1 MEYIST
7 RNTKKS
13 FSFKDVFLNGLASDG
28 GLFVPKLIPVY
39 NTNDL
44 EKLKNLSYRDLAT
57 KIIFD
62 FCSEEFSKSEI
73 KDLVDKS
80 YKNFRAKE
88 VVNISKIGEIN
99 LLELFHGPTLAFK
112 DIAMQVIGNMYDT
125 ILEKN
130 KLKVNVV
137 VATSGDTGAAAIS
150 AIKGRKNMK
159 VFVLHPDNKISE
171 VQRKFMTTTNE
182 SNVFNIAL
190 AGNFDDCQNFVK
202 SMFADI
208 KFKNSISMT
217 GVNSIN
223 WARIIFQI
231 VYYFFCYFQIAKNNE
246 KINFS
251 VPTGNFGDIYAGY
264 VAKKMGLLINKLI
277 VATNKNDILK
287 RVIKTGIYKPLK
299 VEHTVSPS
307 MDIQVASNFERLIF
321 DVGSCNSEKT
331 LKLMENLHKK
341 GEFKIE
347 TEELK
352 KIQDNFS
359 SESLSEQE
367 TKSVISET
375 YKNYGILVD
384 PHTAVG
390 IGVNKKLF
398 LEGKNV
404 VLATAHPSKFSE
416 VVMSATNVK
425 PELPENLKKILFEK
439 EKYDKLP
446 KDLKIIQNYI
456 LEKTK

>member
-182 SNVFNIAL
+182 SNVFNIL
-190 AGNFDDCQNFVK
+190 
-202 SMFADI
+202 FADSG
-208 KFKNSISMT
+208 SIGT
-217 GVNSIN
+217 V
-223 WARIIFQI
+223 
-231 VYYFFCYFQIAKNNE
+231 VPDL
-246 KINFS
+246 NFIS
-251 VPTGNFGDIYAGY
+251 D
-264 VAKKMGLLINKLI
+264 
-277 VATNKNDILK
+277 
-287 RVIKTGIYKPLK
+287 
-299 VEHTVSPS
+299 S
-307 MDIQVASNFERLIF
+307 
-321 DVGSCNSEKT
+321 
-331 LKLMENLHKK
+331 
-341 GEFKIE
+341 
-347 TEELK
+347 
-352 KIQDNFS
+352 FS
-359 SESLSEQE
+359 
-367 TKSVISET
+367 
-375 YKNYGILVD
+375 
-384 PHTAVG
+384 
-390 IGVNKKLF
+390 
-398 LEGKNV
+398 
-404 VLATAHPSKFSE
+404 
-416 VVMSATNVK
+416 
-425 PELPENLKKILFEK
+425 
-439 EKYDKLP
+439 
-446 KDLKIIQNYI
+446 
-456 LEKTK
+456 